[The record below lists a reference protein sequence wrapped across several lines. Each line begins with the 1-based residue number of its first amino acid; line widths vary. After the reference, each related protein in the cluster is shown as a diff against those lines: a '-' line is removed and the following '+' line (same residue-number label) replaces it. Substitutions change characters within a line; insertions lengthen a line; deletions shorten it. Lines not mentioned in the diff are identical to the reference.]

1 VMVTN
6 VYGSILSSNALLT
19 VQAPPVFT
27 TQPTN
32 LTVSLG
38 TNAVFTVIAT
48 GSPPLIYQWY
58 FNGTS
63 GPILGATNATLVIS
77 NAQLASAGGYAVTA
91 TNLFGS
97 AASSNANLTVLDAL
111 DHFVWNLIPSPRF
124 VNAPFGVSILAMDS
138 INQLFTNFN
147 RTVLLSATN
156 GATVNPPVT
165 GGFVQGVWTGSV
177 IIPQTSSNLV
187 LQATDGADHA
197 GLANPINVIPAP
209 ALALARSGGFLLVFW
224 PVDPAGFVLETS
236 TNLTTPWLPVATP
249 PFQIGN
255 QYLES
260 VQISYPNQ
268 YYRLRFTLP

>member
-1 VMVTN
+1 VTN
-6 VYGSILSSNALLT
+6 VYGSLLSSNALLT

-32 LTVSLG
+32 LTVSVG
-38 TNAVFTVIAT
+38 ATAVFAATAT
-48 GSPPLIYQWY
+48 GSPSLTYQWY

-77 NAQLASAGGYAVTA
+77 NAQLASAGAYAVTV

-97 AASSNANLTVLDAL
+97 AASSNATLTVLDVL
-111 DHFVWNLIPSPRF
+111 DHFAWNLIPSPRF

-147 RTVLLSATN
+147 RTAQLSATN
-156 GATVNPPVT
+156 GVPVNPPVT

-177 IIPQTSSNLV
+177 IIPQAGSNLV
-187 LQATDGADHA
+187 LQASDGAGHA
-197 GLANPINVIPAP
+197 GLANPINVIPTP